1 MAEKTI
7 NDEIQSMIDHT
18 INQQP
23 KSQLITITKVYE
35 DNNHID
41 CETTSEDTLEYVPT
55 IASNLTIGKT
65 GVLIIL
71 ENDEYIV
78 ITN

>member
-1 MAEKTI
+1 M
-7 NDEIQSMIDHT
+7 NDEIQSMIDYT

-23 KSQLITITKVYE
+23 KPQLITITKVYE

-55 IASNLTIGKT
+55 ISSNATVGNT

-71 ENDEYIV
+71 ENNEYIV